1 MTTDFS
7 RYSTAELQQLVIEVG
22 QTIERRKV
30 DDKKNLI
37 SELHA
42 LAAEKGFNLKDLL
55 GGAEP
60 GGKKKGASVAKYA
73 NPADKS
79 QTWSGRGRKPVWA
92 LAHLNAGGS
101 LDDLAV

>member
-1 MTTDFS
+1 MTIEFS
-7 RYSTAELQQLVIEVG
+7 KYTTAQLQQLQVEVG
-22 QTIERRKV
+22 QAIERRKV

-55 GGAEP
+55 GTGDS
-60 GGKKKGASVAKYA
+60 GGKKKGPAAAKYA
-73 NPADKS
+73 NPKDKS

-92 LAHLNAGGS
+92 LDHLNAGGS
-101 LDDLAV
+101 LDDLVI